1 MEIGDETEA
10 ASPEREKRR
19 MSPTVLGFLALAY
32 IAGSLPS
39 SYLAGRLRGVDLRE
53 RGSGNL
59 GATNVYR
66 VLGAGAAIPVM
77 FADIAKGFVPAALF
91 PGWDGSPD
99 GRLAIAYGCAAIAGH
114 VWSAFLRFRGGK
126 GVATGAGVLFALV
139 PLATVL
145 ALLLWIGVVA
155 LTRYVSVGSILTA
168 TLVPV
173 LAALFDASGAVVA
186 FCVVVAAFVWWTH
199 RENIRRLLAGT
210 ENRFGAGRQKERE
223 E

>member
-1 MEIGDETEA
+1 
-10 ASPEREKRR
+10 

-32 IAGSLPS
+32 VVGSLPS
-39 SYLAGRLRGVDLRE
+39 SYLAGRLGGVDLRE
-53 RGSGNL
+53 HGSGNL

-66 VLGAGAAIPVM
+66 VLGAGSAIPVM
-77 FADIAKGFVPAALF
+77 IADIAKGFVPAAYF

-99 GRLAIAYGCAAIAGH
+99 LRLAIAYGCAAIAGH
-114 VWSAFLRFRGGK
+114 VWSVFLKFRGGK

-145 ALLLWIGVVA
+145 ALLLWIGIVG

-168 TLVPV
+168 TFVPV
-173 LAALFDASGAVVA
+173 LAFMFDATAAEVA
-186 FCVVVAAFVWWTH
+186 FCGVVALFVWWTH

-210 ENRFGAGRQKERE
+210 EHRFGSGRRARGKGGRE
-223 E
+223 

>member
-1 MEIGDETEA
+1 MNL
-10 ASPEREKRR
+10 
-19 MSPTVLGFLALAY
+19 TVLGFLAVAY
-32 IAGSLPS
+32 LAGSLPS

-53 RGSGNL
+53 HGSGNL

-77 FADIAKGFVPAALF
+77 IADIAKGFIPAAFF

-99 GRLAIAYGCAAIAGH
+99 ARLAIAYGCAAIAGH
-114 VWSAFLRFRGGK
+114 VWSAFLKFRGGK

-145 ALLLWIGVVA
+145 ALLLWIGIVA
-155 LTRYVSVGSILTA
+155 LTRYVSVGSIFTA

-173 LAALFDASGAVVA
+173 LALLFDASGAVVT
-186 FCVVVAAFVWWTH
+186 FCAVVAVFVWWTH
-199 RENIRRLLAGT
+199 RENIRRLVAGT
-210 ENRFGAGRQKERE
+210 EHRFGSGRRE
-223 E
+223 KRKGGGR